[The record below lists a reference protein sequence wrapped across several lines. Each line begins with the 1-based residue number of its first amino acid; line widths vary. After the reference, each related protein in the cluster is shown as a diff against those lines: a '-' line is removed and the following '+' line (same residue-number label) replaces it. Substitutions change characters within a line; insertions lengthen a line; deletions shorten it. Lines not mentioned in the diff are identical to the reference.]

1 MVGPFIVEGAKTYPL
16 IDLSY
21 FKIPFVLVVCIN
33 WLRHGI
39 NKNKINRTSYKYS
52 TIFFE
57 VVHTPSFLRVV
68 VDYGEKMHRSRILG
82 EWSNMI
88 GYKMGS
94 SLARVYTTA
103 KTCLMESFKHVWKM
117 TWLPT

>member
-52 TIFFE
+52 TNFFE
-57 VVHTPSFLRVV
+57 VVHTPSFLRIV
-68 VDYGEKMHRSRILG
+68 VDYGEKNAPVKNFRG
-82 EWSNMI
+82 
-88 GYKMGS
+88 
-94 SLARVYTTA
+94 
-103 KTCLMESFKHVWKM
+103 MEQYDWVQNGFF
-117 TWLPT
+117 TG